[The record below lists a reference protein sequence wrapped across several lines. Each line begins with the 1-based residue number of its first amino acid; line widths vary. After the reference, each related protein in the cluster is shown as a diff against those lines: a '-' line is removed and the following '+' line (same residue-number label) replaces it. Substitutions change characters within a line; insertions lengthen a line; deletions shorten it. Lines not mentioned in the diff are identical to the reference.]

1 MRYQRDEGDEVAYAV
16 DQLMEETVGIDFTVR
31 DIDTN
36 IRMGEAEGEPETVAF
51 WTIVRKEFINAC
63 IRRGQ

>member
-1 MRYQRDEGDEVAYAV
+1 MRYQRDEADEAAYAV

-36 IRMGEAEGEPETVAF
+36 IRMGEAEGEPADIAPEALGVAF
-51 WTIVRKEFINAC
+51 CES
-63 IRRGQ
+63 